1 MTQKIKVL
9 HTIRQGKIG
18 GGETHVI
25 NLIEQLDKNYFE
37 SFLLAF
43 TEGPMVDKMRARGIK
58 TFVIKTERPFDFTK
72 WGQVQNILTD
82 NKIDIVHA
90 HGTRANSNSFYSA
103 RKCKIP
109 LIYTVHGWSF
119 HPDQSFLIKK
129 IRLFSESQLIKNS
142 DLTICVSNNNLVDG
156 RSHFA
161 IDRAAVIRSGID
173 LEKYN
178 TRSVLSELRKEFH
191 IDESYIV
198 VGYIVR
204 MTKQKDPFT
213 LIRAISL
220 IPEDCK
226 IKFLFVGEGDLKDQT
241 IDLAKQLKVYHRII
255 FSDFREDVPAV
266 LKAIDIYCLP
276 SLWEGL
282 PIGLLEA
289 MAMKKA
295 VIATAIDGTKEVIEH
310 MENGILVPVSS
321 PKTLADAIIMLA
333 NNLEL
338 SESLGENALQTIKR
352 DYNNGRMTKQIEDI
366 YIKLNSD
373 RDRSRISFSR

>member
-1 MTQKIKVL
+1 MTQKIRVL

-25 NLIEQLDKNYFE
+25 NLIEQLQEKHFE

-43 TEGPMVDKMRARGIK
+43 TDGPMVEKMRARGIK
-58 TFVIKTERPFDFTK
+58 TFVVETERPFDFTK
-72 WGQVQNILTD
+72 WSQVENILIE

-129 IRLFSESQLIKNS
+129 IRLFSESQLIKMS

-156 RSHFA
+156 RSHFN
-161 IDRAAVIRSGID
+161 IDRAKVIRSGID

-178 TRSVLSELRKEFH
+178 FQLNMSDLRKEFH
-191 IDESYIV
+191 VDESFIL

-220 IPEDCK
+220 IPEELN
-226 IKFLFVGEGDLKDQT
+226 IRFLVVGEGDLKDQT
-241 IDLAKQLKVYHRII
+241 LALAKQLNVYHRLI
-255 FSDFREDVPAV
+255 FKDFREDVPAL

-295 VIATAIDGTKEVIEH
+295 VIATEIDGTKEVIEH
-310 MENGILVPVSS
+310 MKNGILVPVSS
-321 PKTLADAIIMLA
+321 PQTLADAIIMLA
-333 NNLEL
+333 SDSKL
-338 SESLGENALQTIKR
+338 SNSLGENAFQTIKG
-352 DYNNGRMTKQIEDI
+352 DYDNGTMTKQIEDI
-366 YIKLNSD
+366 YF
-373 RDRSRISFSR
+373 SFSNSRTPLENHF

>member
-1 MTQKIKVL
+1 MRQKIKVL

-43 TEGPMVDKMRARGIK
+43 TEGPMVDKMRARGVK

-72 WGQVQNILTD
+72 WGQVQNILND

-321 PKTLADAIIMLA
+321 PKALADAIIMLA

-366 YIKLNSD
+366 YIKLNSH
-373 RDRSRISFSR
+373 RDRSKISFSR